1 MPMIKASKIWNKLSR
16 SPLVILVK
24 RPVRLC
30 LNSPS
35 VTCMHIHVDKYILNV
50 RKVVNS

>member
-1 MPMIKASKIWNKLSR
+1 MPMSKASKIWNKLSR
-16 SPLVILVK
+16 SLSVIYVK
-24 RPVRLC
+24 RPVCLC

-35 VTCMHIHVDKYILNV
+35 ICMHIHVEKYILNV